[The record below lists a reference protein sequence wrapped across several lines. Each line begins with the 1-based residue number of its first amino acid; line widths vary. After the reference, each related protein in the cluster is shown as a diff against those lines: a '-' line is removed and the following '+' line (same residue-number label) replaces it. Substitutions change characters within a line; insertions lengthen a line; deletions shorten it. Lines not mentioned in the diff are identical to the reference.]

1 MQGFLRRV
9 HRYPVYLPSQVK
21 SLYPCISSFDRSGS
35 SFDPAISIDLR
46 KRAKSPPGTN
56 IRFPVYGTVPEDPSP
71 SRPGQT
77 GLFSIPLELV
87 PGAMESPLTSAP
99 PVIISQTRRA
109 RRASA
114 AEKVLEQLRGRD
126 IQKNTSTSTAVA
138 SPRTSWINGRPESIV
153 QNPTTITMTK
163 TVAAT
168 ISGSSA
174 DAAVSSATQTSLSS
188 SQDSP
193 TKRIGSKKSASRKQS
208 PTVPPPSPII
218 SKHNLTPSRLTR
230 QTSQLALTNSSNP
243 GPGAQLAIPSG
254 LLPLLDGEHH
264 TDELSVK
271 FEAGWPLLEQWLVTI
286 GGGEGDGDF
295 GRVVII
301 YK

>member
-1 MQGFLRRV
+1 
-9 HRYPVYLPSQVK
+9 
-21 SLYPCISSFDRSGS
+21 
-35 SFDPAISIDLR
+35 LR
-46 KRAKSPPGTN
+46 KRARSPPGAD
-56 IRFPVYGTVPEDPSP
+56 IVYSTAPEDSSP
-71 SRPGQT
+71 GRPGQT
-77 GLFSIPLELV
+77 GLFSVPLDIV
-87 PGAMESPLTSAP
+87 PFGATESPLPSAN

-126 IQKNTSTSTAVA
+126 IQKNTSTSAGVC
-138 SPRTSWINGRPESIV
+138 SPLTSWINGRPESIGRK
-153 QNPTTITMTK
+153 PTTMTTSTTK
-163 TVAAT
+163 AVAAT

-174 DAAVSSATQTSLSS
+174 DAAVTAASLTTQTSLSS

-193 TKRIGSKKSASRKQS
+193 SKRIGSKKPASRRQS
-208 PTVPPPSPII
+208 PAVPPPSPII
-218 SKHNLTPSRLTR
+218 PKHNLTLSRPTR
-230 QTSQLALTNSSNP
+230 QSSQLALANSSNS

-271 FEAGWPLLEQWLVTI
+271 FEAAWPLLEQWLITI
-286 GGGEGDGDF
+286 GGGQGDGDF